1 MFRSYDY
8 ISKLLNENIKQ
19 ANKIRL
25 TTIVKYLSSLIIV
38 IVGSI
43 ILLKIAA
50 DPNLLN
56 LEPTYGNLQ
65 TNKVIR
71 AGSYLLIFIMIIGFF
86 IFWFRTSRHFK
97 RQYKDIIVKEMVK
110 QLIET
115 YQLSDDD
122 TDAELE
128 WNYSGKGRMPNNGI
142 YKSGLF
148 VMDRIDK
155 AFGSDLIWGKLG
167 FTKYFLSALTLYEE
181 KVVEG
186 GYQNRNPKEKL
197 KKRFQG
203 VLFLADFNK
212 NFKGHTLLQDKRIKS
227 YQHLKRYI
235 RMLFVNKSGKRKL
248 NRIKLENQKFNHLFK
263 TKTTH
268 EIEARYV
275 LTPNFIEKIIAFRKK
290 RRIPIDIAFRQNF
303 ISIACFSKKSFFKP
317 SIFRRM
323 KHGQVKTVYN
333 DLHFFLSIIEE
344 LELNTRIWSK

>member
-38 IVGSI
+38 IVSSI

-50 DPNLLN
+50 DPDLLN
-56 LEPTYGNLQ
+56 LEPTYGDLQ
-65 TNKVIR
+65 TNKAVR
-71 AGSYLLIFIMIIGFF
+71 AGSYLLIFIMVIGLF

-97 RQYKDIIVKEMVK
+97 RQYKNIIVKEMVK

-115 YQLSDDD
+115 YQLPDNN

-128 WNYSGKGRMPNNGI
+128 WNYSGRGRMPNNGI

-148 VMDRIDK
+148 VMDKIDK
-155 AFGSDLIWGKLG
+155 AFGSDLIWGQLG

-181 KVVEG
+181 TIVEG
-186 GYQNRNPKEKL
+186 NSQNRKQHEKL

-235 RMLFVNKSGKRKL
+235 RMLFVYKSGRKKL
-248 NRIKLENQKFNHLFK
+248 NRIKLENPKFNHLFK

-268 EIEARYV
+268 EIEARYI

-317 SIFRRM
+317 SIFKRM
-323 KHGQVKTVYN
+323 KHGQVKNVYN